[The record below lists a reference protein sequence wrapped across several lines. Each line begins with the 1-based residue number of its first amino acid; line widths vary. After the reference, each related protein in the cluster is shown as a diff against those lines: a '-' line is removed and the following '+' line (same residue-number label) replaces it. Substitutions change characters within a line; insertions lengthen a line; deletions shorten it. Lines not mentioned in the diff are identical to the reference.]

1 MSPVRQHLPRW
12 ALSLALVLGL
22 HIGLGVLALHW
33 HKPTLAVELPPAA
46 LMVQLAP
53 LPAAAPPP
61 PPAPAALPKPQ
72 PLPPPVVAAKPKLVL
87 EKPRPKARPTPPK
100 PQVTPPVQ
108 SQPAP
113 LAKAAEPAPVA
124 APSAPAAASFAPAN
138 NAASK
143 AAKQSWQSHLLSHLA
158 RYKRY
163 PEHARRRGI
172 EGTSQVRFSLD
183 AQGRVLSV
191 ALAKSSGNAA
201 LDSATLAMIRRAS
214 PVPKPPA
221 ELLSNGHLEVVAPFI
236 YNLERS

>member
-72 PLPPPVVAAKPKLVL
+72 PLPPPVVAVKPKLVL
-87 EKPRPKARPTPPK
+87 EKKQNKARPTPPK

>member
-1 MSPVRQHLPRW
+1 MPRRRHLR
-12 ALSLALVLGL
+12 
-22 HIGLGVLALHW
+22 
-33 HKPTLAVELPPAA
+33 LPPY
-46 LMVQLAP
+46 LSRNRYRHQ
-53 LPAAAPPP
+53 
-61 PPAPAALPKPQ
+61 
-72 PLPPPVVAAKPKLVL
+72 VVAPKPKLVL

-108 SQPAP
+108 PQPASV
-113 LAKAAEPAPVA
+113 AKAAEPAPVA
-124 APSAPAAASFAPAN
+124 APSAPAAPSFSPAN

-143 AAKQSWQSHLLSHLA
+143 AAKQSWQSQLLRHLA

-183 AQGRVLSV
+183 GQGRVLSV

-201 LDSATLAMIRRAS
+201 IDSATLAMIRRAS

-221 ELLSNGHLEVVAPFI
+221 ELLQQRSSGRCCAVYLQRATQLSTTIKVVGFH
-236 YNLERS
+236 

>member
-1 MSPVRQHLPRW
+1 MNAPRHHLPRW
-12 ALSLALVLGL
+12 TLSLALVLGL
-22 HIGLGVLALHW
+22 HIGIAVLALNW
-33 HKPTLAVELPPAA
+33 RNPALAVELPPAA

-87 EKPRPKARPTPPK
+87 EKPRPKARLTPPK